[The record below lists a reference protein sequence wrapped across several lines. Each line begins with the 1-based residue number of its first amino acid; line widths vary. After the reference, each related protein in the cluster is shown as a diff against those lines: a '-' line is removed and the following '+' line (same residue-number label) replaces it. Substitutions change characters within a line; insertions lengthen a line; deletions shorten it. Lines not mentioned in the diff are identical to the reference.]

1 MTKPYDPMRQVA
13 NASAANLVGIWRY
26 GPFAIRGR
34 TRTYS
39 NPQCEPGVCSD
50 LRDPPKTCPYSNL
63 LGLTRTFSSHSTA
76 TGPWG
81 WSMPFE
87 RPLLTAPSLDPTYFR
102 AQKNERGLD

>member
-1 MTKPYDPMRQVA
+1 MRQVT
-13 NASAANLVGIWRY
+13 NASASSPVGIWRY
-26 GPFAIRGR
+26 EPFAIRR
-34 TRTYS
+34 STRIYS
-39 NPQCEPGVCSD
+39 DLKCELGACSD
-50 LRDPPKTCPYSNL
+50 LRDPLETRTYSNL